1 MIYLEFIFSSGW
13 HFIGVVLLLIIVFQG
28 TIEIIQAL
36 WGKK

>member
-1 MIYLEFIFSSGW
+1 MIYLEFIFRSVF
-13 HFIGVVLLLIIVFQG
+13 HFFGVVLLLIIVFQG